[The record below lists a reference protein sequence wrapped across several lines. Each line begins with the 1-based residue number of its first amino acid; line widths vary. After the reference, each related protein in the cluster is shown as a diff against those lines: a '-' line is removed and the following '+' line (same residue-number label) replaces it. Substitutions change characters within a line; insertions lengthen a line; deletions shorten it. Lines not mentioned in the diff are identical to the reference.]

1 MSKPNEYVIIR
12 AGILIHKNVKTLK
25 SYKMYLI
32 LVFIT
37 WKELLQNYIIFTII
51 ENIFRNSFCV
61 PHTIENR
68 DQKLFFLIHFV
79 IKMFTHLKTE
89 ELF

>member
-37 WKELLQNYIIFTII
+37 
-51 ENIFRNSFCV
+51 
-61 PHTIENR
+61 
-68 DQKLFFLIHFV
+68 
-79 IKMFTHLKTE
+79 
-89 ELF
+89 